1 MNHEQYRALVKANS
15 INRGDLRTNPE
26 FRNPTPADI
35 GKPMYWPSGR
45 WAGTFNGLENDRF
58 GEPRAKFA
66 INEEPVVGF
75 TDNPDDI
82 YVEINPPPRRG
93 GKSRRRQTKKTRR
106 GKSKRRGRKTRG
118 RRR

>member
-1 MNHEQYRALVKANS
+1 
-15 INRGDLRTNPE
+15 
-26 FRNPTPADI
+26 
-35 GKPMYWPSGR
+35 MYWPSGR

-75 TDNPDDI
+75 TDNPDDM
-82 YVEINPPPRRG
+82 YVEINPRRG